1 MTHWEPHRHH
11 LSGAMHWR
19 AILPALPAILLLIW
33 PLLRSLF

>member
-1 MTHWEPHRHH
+1 MTHFEQHRAHG
-11 LSGAMHWR
+11 SAAVRWR

>member
-1 MTHWEPHRHH
+1 MTHWEPHR
-11 LSGAMHWR
+11 SNGSSAVQWR